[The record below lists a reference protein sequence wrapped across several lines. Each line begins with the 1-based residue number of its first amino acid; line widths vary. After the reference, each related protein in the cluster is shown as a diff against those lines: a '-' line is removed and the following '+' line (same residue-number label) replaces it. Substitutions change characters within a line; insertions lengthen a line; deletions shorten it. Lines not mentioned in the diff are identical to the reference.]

1 MCVSGLKVT
10 ATHLVMQ
17 APGIVCCMC
26 LYIPLVYICTR
37 VAVFS
42 PYDKQGG
49 GRGGVCS
56 GCTECEIVSG
66 GLVHVLYMCMCIYNT
81 YTCYRIYI
89 YIYMYIR
96 MYIYIVHVC
105 MGGHSC
111 SWQAVCI
118 LQINLYS
125 ARIQ

>member
-1 MCVSGLKVT
+1 MT

-49 GRGGVCS
+49 VCS

-66 GLVHVLYMCMCIYNT
+66 GLVHVLYMCMCIYT

-89 YIYMYIR
+89 YTCTCMYGR
-96 MYIYIVHVC
+96 TFVFLASSLHPPDQFV
-105 MGGHSC
+105 
-111 SWQAVCI
+111 
-118 LQINLYS
+118 
-125 ARIQ
+125 